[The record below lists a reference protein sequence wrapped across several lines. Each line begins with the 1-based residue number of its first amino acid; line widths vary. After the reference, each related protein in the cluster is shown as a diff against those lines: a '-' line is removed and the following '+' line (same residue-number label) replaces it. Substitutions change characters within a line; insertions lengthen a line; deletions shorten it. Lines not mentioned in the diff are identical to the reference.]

1 MKQEQE
7 IIISALTLKQQVQQL
22 FYTSR
27 EDTAAETIMKMA
39 MGPLALWACLY
50 SLLPWLLG

>member
-7 IIISALTLKQQVQQL
+7 ITVSAHTLKQQVQQL